1 MEKRKYQ
8 LIIVGAGPAGLTAA
22 IYAKRAGIDT
32 LLLEKL
38 SPGGQAQLT
47 GKIENYP
54 GFPKPI
60 SGQKLMEETVK
71 QVENLKVELKNEE
84 VERVEDDKEK
94 KVYTDA
100 GSIYQALALIVA
112 TGSDPM
118 KLEVPGEKE
127 FTGKGVSYC
136 ATCDA
141 PFFRGED
148 VLVVGGGNT
157 AIEEALYLTN
167 FAKKVYLVHRRNRLR
182 AEKIL
187 QDRVFANPKIEIIW
201 HSVLKEIYGK
211 GNVRGAKIKD
221 LKSENIYEFP
231 CRGVFIFVGL
241 KPNTYF
247 LKNRQEHLHSHPQD
261 LVKMDENGFIITN
274 EDMETNVRGIFA
286 CGDVRKNKL
295 KQIVVAC
302 GEGAQA
308 AFAARKY
315 IEELTG
321 TSYQ

>member
-32 LLLEKL
+32 LLLERL

-112 TGSDPM
+112 TGANPTN
-118 KLEVPGEKE
+118 LGVPGEKE

-157 AIEEALYLTN
+157 AMEEALYLTN
-167 FAKKVYLVHRRNRLR
+167 FAKKVYLVHRRDRLR

-187 QDRVFANPKIEIIW
+187 QDRVFANPKIEVIW

-211 GNVRGAKIKD
+211 GNVRGVAIKD
-221 LKSENIYEFP
+221 LKSDNTYKLP

-247 LKNRQEHLHSHPQD
+247 LQD
-261 LVKMDENGFIITN
+261 LVKTDESGFILAN

>member
-1 MEKRKYQ
+1 MEKKKYQ
-8 LIIVGAGPAGLTAA
+8 LIIIGAGPAGLTAA

-32 LLLEKL
+32 LVLEKL

-47 GKIENYP
+47 EKIENYP

-60 SGQKLMEETVK
+60 SGKKLMNEIVK
-71 QVENLKVELKNEE
+71 QVENLKVELKNEG
-84 VERVEDDKEK
+84 VERIEDGKEK
-94 KVYTDA
+94 KVYTDV
-100 GSIYQALALIVA
+100 GNDYQALALIVA

-118 KLEVPGEKE
+118 KLGVPGEEK

-141 PFFRGED
+141 PFFRD
-148 VLVVGGGNT
+148 VDILVVGGGNT
-157 AIEEALYLTN
+157 AAEEALYLTN
-167 FAKKVYLVHRRNRLR
+167 FGKKVYLIHRRDRLR

-187 QDRVFANPKIEIIW
+187 QDRILANPKIEIIW

-211 GNVRGAKIKD
+211 ENVRGVKIKD
-221 LKSENIYEFP
+221 LKSGSIYELP

-247 LKNRQEHLHSHPQD
+247 LKNRQEHLYSNPQD

-274 EDMETNVRGIFA
+274 EDMETNIRGIFA

-295 KQIVVAC
+295 KQVVVAC

-321 TSYQ
+321 TSY